1 MRKILH
7 ISKYYYPF
15 SGGTE
20 QIARDVVL
28 SLKNEYIQKVI
39 AFNDEKKDKID
50 NVDGIEVVKCGC
62 FTKIAAQSLSISYER
77 NLHNLMEDF
86 NPDIVVFHYPNPFV
100 AALLLRELKK
110 SKAKLVLYWHL
121 DIVRQKYLKLL
132 FTSQN
137 KSLLARADKIIAT
150 SPNYIEG
157 SKWLQSVKTKCI
169 VIPNCINVERME
181 ITQEIEKKVL
191 NIRAQNKNKTICVAV
206 GRHTEYKGFSYLI
219 QASKFLDDSFHIYI
233 TGTGELTEKLHEEA
247 RGDKKITFTGRI
259 DDDDELKSL
268 ILASDLFCFP
278 SITKN
283 EAFGLALA
291 EGMYY
296 EKPAITF
303 SIQGSGVNYVS
314 LDKVTGIEVENRNVK
329 KYADAMRLLAQNEEL
344 RVKYGKAGKKRIE
357 ENFLSTQFTKN
368 IRNMFKSIL

>member
-1 MRKILH
+1 MCCCW
-7 ISKYYYPF
+7 
-15 SGGTE
+15 T
-20 QIARDVVL
+20 
-28 SLKNEYIQKVI
+28 
-39 AFNDEKKDKID
+39 
-50 NVDGIEVVKCGC
+50 
-62 FTKIAAQSLSISYER
+62 SYR
-77 NLHNLMEDF
+77 
-86 NPDIVVFHYPNPFV
+86 
-100 AALLLRELKK
+100 
-110 SKAKLVLYWHL
+110 
-121 DIVRQKYLKLL
+121 
-132 FTSQN
+132 
-137 KSLLARADKIIAT
+137 
-150 SPNYIEG
+150 
-157 SKWLQSVKTKCI
+157 
-169 VIPNCINVERME
+169 
-181 ITQEIEKKVL
+181 
-191 NIRAQNKNKTICVAV
+191 
-206 GRHTEYKGFSYLI
+206 
-219 QASKFLDDSFHIYI
+219 
-233 TGTGELTEKLHEEA
+233 LTEKLHEEA

-259 DDDDELKSL
+259 DDDELKSL